1 MQKPVRRLLDE
12 LKAGR
17 VLLCDGAMGTQLH
30 RMGMGPGECAESWN
44 LSRPGDVQAIGA
56 EYIVAGSD
64 IIETNTLGASRP
76 RLAHYGMA
84 DQVVEINRE
93 SARLARGAA
102 GDDHYVFASIGPTGE
117 LMEPLG
123 SKSEAEIVAIF
134 AEQMKAL
141 AEGGADAL
149 CIETQIALD
158 EAAAAVKAA
167 KDNTELPVIV
177 SLTFKEMKA
186 GQFRTVM
193 GVSPDRMVEKLVFAG
208 ADVLGSNCGQGP
220 AKMLELCRK
229 LRWLTDLPL
238 MIQPN
243 AGLPVV
249 EDKQTVFKAT
259 PEEMADTA
267 RQLRDAGASIIG
279 GCCGTTPAHIEAMR
293 KSLG

>member
-12 LKAGR
+12 LRAGR
-17 VLLCDGAMGTQLH
+17 VLLCDGAMGTQLY
-30 RMGMGPGECAESWN
+30 RRGLGPGECAESWN
-44 LSRPGDVQAIGA
+44 LSRPEDVQAIWT
-56 EYIVAGSD
+56 EYIAAGSD
-64 IIETNTLGASRP
+64 IIETNTLGATRS
-76 RLAHYGMA
+76 RLAHYGLA
-84 DQVVEINRE
+84 DKAVEINRE
-93 SARLARGAA
+93 SARLARCAA
-102 GDDHYVFASIGPTGE
+102 GDDHYVFASVGPTGE
-117 LMEPLG
+117 LMQPLG
-123 SKSEAEIVAIF
+123 SKSEAEMIAIF

-149 CIETQIALD
+149 CIETQVALD

-177 SLTFKEMKA
+177 CLTFKEIKA

-193 GVSPDRMVEKLVFAG
+193 GVSPDRMVEKLAAAG
-208 ADVLGSNCGQGP
+208 ADILGSNCGQGP
-220 AKMLELCRK
+220 AKMLDLCRK

-249 EDKQTVFKAT
+249 EDMQTVFKAT

-267 RQLRDAGASIIG
+267 RQLRNAGANIVG

-293 KSLG
+293 KSIG